1 MAVHAI
7 DHLHVRPVSADDA
20 EAFFRLVQQDRGL
33 FATYFPVTT
42 GRTSDIHATLQYLRD
57 LVAQAAAKETFCYIV
72 TLEDPSSPVAAVF
85 LKSFD
90 HRVGKCELAYFV
102 SSAQQGKGIASGA
115 VAWAV
120 DEAFRAH
127 GMNKVFLRVDPG
139 NGASIRVAEKND
151 FQREGLLRQDFRT
164 SDDRL
169 LDVIVFGKLR

>member
-1 MAVHAI
+1 MARSSI
-7 DHLHVRPVSADDA
+7 DHLNVRPVSADDA
-20 EAFFRLVQQDRGL
+20 DAFFRLVQDDREL

-42 GRTSDIHATLQYLRD
+42 GRTTDSHSTLSYLRD
-57 LVAQAAAKETFCYIV
+57 LVAQAVAKETFCYVV
-72 TLEDPSSPVAAVF
+72 TLEGSSVPVAAVF

-102 SSAQQGKGIASGA
+102 ASAHQGKGIASSA

-120 DEAFRAH
+120 DEAFRGH

-164 SDDRL
+164 NDDRL

>member
-1 MAVHAI
+1 MAPHHVDQI
-7 DHLHVRPVSADDA
+7 TVRPLRVEDADDL
-20 EAFFRLVQQDRGL
+20 FRLIDNDRAS

-42 GRTSDIHATLQYLRD
+42 GRSADAHATLSYVRD
-57 LVAQAAAKETFCYIV
+57 LIAQATAKETFCYLITLDV
-72 TLEDPSSPVAAVF
+72 TTGPVGAIF

-90 HRVGKCELAYFV
+90 HRVGKCEIAYLV
-102 SSAQQGKGIASGA
+102 TSAHQGKGIASSA

-120 DEAFRAH
+120 DEAFRTH

-139 NGASIRVAEKND
+139 NTASIRVAEKNG

-164 SDDRL
+164 NDDRL

>member
-1 MAVHAI
+1 MSIETTEHLTVRAV
-7 DHLHVRPVSADDA
+7 RNEDA
-20 EAFFRLVQQDRGL
+20 EAFFRLVDTDRGR
-33 FATYFPVTT
+33 FETYFPVTT
-42 GRTSDIHATLQYLRD
+42 GRTRDPHATLAYIRD
-57 LVAQAAAKETFCYIV
+57 LIAQASARETFCYLV
-72 TLEDPSSPVAAVF
+72 TLEGSSLPVGAIF

-102 SSAQQGKGIASGA
+102 AASHQGRGVATGA

-120 DEAFRAH
+120 DEAFRTL

-139 NGASIRVAEKND
+139 NLASIRVAEKND

-164 SDDRL
+164 NDDRL

>member
-1 MAVHAI
+1 MAPGSI
-7 DHLHVRPVSADDA
+7 DHLHVRPVTTDDA
-20 EAFFRLVQQDRGL
+20 DAFFRLVEDDREL

-42 GRTSDIHATLQYLRD
+42 GRTTDAPATLAYVRD
-57 LVAQAAAKETFCYIV
+57 LIAQASAQETFCYLL
-72 TLEDPSSPVAAVF
+72 TTDGSRDPVGVIF

-90 HRVGKCELAYFV
+90 HRVGKCELAYLV
-102 SSAQQGKGIASGA
+102 ASRHQGKGIASSA

-120 DEAFRAH
+120 DEAFRTH
-127 GMNKVFLRVDPG
+127 GMSKVFLRVDPG
-139 NGASIRVAEKND
+139 NSASIRVAEKND

>member
-1 MAVHAI
+1 MALEATE
-7 DHLHVRPVSADDA
+7 HLTVRAVRTEDA
-20 EAFFRLVQQDRGL
+20 VDLFRLIDKDREL
-33 FATYFPVTT
+33 FSIYFPVTT
-42 GRTSDIHATLQYLRD
+42 GRTTDAPATLAYVRD
-57 LVAQAAAKETFCYIV
+57 LIAQASARETFCYLV
-72 TLEDPSSPVAAVF
+72 STDGSSVPVGAIF

-90 HRVGKCELAYFV
+90 HRVGKCELAYLV
-102 SSAQQGKGIASGA
+102 ASTHQGKGIASNA

-120 DEAFRAH
+120 DEAFRTH

-139 NGASIRVAEKND
+139 NSASIRVAEKND